1 MPACRLSAGW
11 VLPVAGEPIAQAA
24 VLVDPD
30 GRIARVGPELEVPR
44 PEGVPELAM
53 PDAAIVPGLVNAH
66 THLELTGLEGQV
78 EDDDFT
84 AWIRRLRE
92 LKACRAPDAYLAA
105 ARAGLRDCWA
115 MGVTTIADT
124 GDSGAVIRALHEL
137 DGSGVVYQEV
147 FGPHPDQCAASLA
160 ALQVRVAELDRFT
173 SPRVRLGVSPHA
185 PYTVSGPLYRAVA
198 EWARAE
204 GYPLAVHL
212 AESPAETA
220 LLAAAEGPFAEAWRG
235 RAIPLPALPG
245 RSPVAWLA
253 EHDVLGADTL
263 CIHVVQVDE
272 RDIAQLARAG
282 VGVAH
287 CPLSNRRHG
296 HGDAPLGR
304 LCAAGLRVGI
314 GTDSVVSV
322 GRLDLLAEARAARHL
337 AGLSGEATLALL
349 TIGGAR
355 AIGLEDEVGSL
366 VPGKWGDLTVI
377 QIGPATAPT
386 DAIERVLQSE
396 REDVVATY
404 IGGRQAYRRTRS

>member
-1 MPACRLSAGW
+1 MPACRLSAEW

-44 PEGVPELAM
+44 PEGVPELAL
-53 PDAAIVPGLVNAH
+53 PDAAIIPGLVNAH
-66 THLELTGLEGQV
+66 THLELTGFEGQV

-84 AWIRRLRE
+84 VWIRRLRE
-92 LKACRAPDAYLAA
+92 LKACRAPDAYLDA

-160 ALQVRVAELDRFT
+160 ALQARVMELDRFT

-198 EWARAE
+198 EWARDE
-204 GYPLAVHL
+204 GLPLAVHL

-220 LLAAAEGPFAEAWRG
+220 LMAAAAGPFAEAWRG
-235 RAIPLPALPG
+235 REIPLPSLPG
-245 RSPVAWLA
+245 RSPVAWLG
-253 EHDVLGADTL
+253 EQGVLGADTL
-263 CIHVVQVDE
+263 CIHLIQVDE
-272 RDIAQLARAG
+272 QDIALLARAG
-282 VGVAH
+282 VSVAH

-296 HGDAPLGR
+296 HGDAPLAR
-304 LCAAGLRVGI
+304 LREAGLRVGI

-322 GRLDLLAEARAARHL
+322 GRLDLLAEARAARRL
-337 AGLSGEATLALL
+337 GRLGAEATLALATL
-349 TIGGAR
+349 GGAQV
-355 AIGLEDEVGSL
+355 IGLGDEIGSL

-377 QIGPATAPT
+377 QIGPAATPA
-386 DAIERVLQSE
+386 DALERVLHSE